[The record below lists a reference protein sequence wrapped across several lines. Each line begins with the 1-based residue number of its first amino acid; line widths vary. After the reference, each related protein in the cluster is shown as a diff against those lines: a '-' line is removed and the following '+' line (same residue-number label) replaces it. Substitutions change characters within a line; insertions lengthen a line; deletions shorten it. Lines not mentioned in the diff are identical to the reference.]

1 MGEQERNTTADYAE
15 YGEQNFN
22 IKCNVIIEM
31 QYLNILMVCLAMGE
45 QGESMPIFQT
55 SEELSE
61 WLMPSGHITS
71 QSG

>member
-1 MGEQERNTTADYAE
+1 MGEQECNTTEDYAE

-45 QGESMPIFQT
+45 KDETMPIFQA
-55 SEELSE
+55 SK
-61 WLMPSGHITS
+61 
-71 QSG
+71 